1 MPPFAVPGILKAI
14 LLSPVSF
21 PLALVFMP
29 GSGSA
34 FLSVRGW
41 PVRRQLIVG
50 TATVALITLAVS
62 LAVGVWTSWLRE
74 SARANNELTVT
85 AGLLAVDLARD
96 VPRGGR
102 LGQTAAAQA
111 QALQQLARLQ
121 TDPAVHS
128 AQILRNEAE
137 TDKVLVQWQRQT
149 PAPVG
154 DRRDI
159 PVGAR
164 ADFGSYAK
172 DLLEVKAPV
181 VRQGLPLGTLVL
193 KGYKA
198 SLWSIARNDLI
209 WSLPGIGVALLFS
222 LLLGVPLAASI
233 MRPMRQLAS
242 AARAAGRDGDYSV
255 RLPLPGDPNLAA
267 VAREFNQMADL
278 MGQRDAMLEGKV
290 RERTAALEAARVAAD
305 AANQAKTRFLAMM
318 SHEIRTPLHGVI
330 GSAEVLAGAQLA
342 ARDAEHLKHISH
354 SAQALQRIVD
364 DVLDLT
370 GLDSGRLPLL
380 LAEAAPSTVLRQ
392 AAAPHAEAALAKGLQ
407 WQLNLTAACDEP
419 RRLDAKRLSQALNKL
434 FSNAVKFTESGQVVV
449 QAHIDSAQRLVVS
462 IEDSGEGFDMADL
475 PRLLRPFEQAQ
486 SSAARRHEG
495 SGLGLAIAQHYGDLM
510 GASLTFD
517 SAPGRGTHVRFSL
530 LAPRA
535 VGPAHAGTEATRQAS
550 ATPAGLYL
558 DPILVVEDNEVNQF
572 VITAMLER
580 LGAADVQV
588 ASSGAQ
594 ALQMAEQA
602 PYQLVLMDWQM
613 PEMDGL
619 EAIARL
625 RAKEAATGGARR
637 VPIVAVTANAMAGDK
652 ERCLQAGA
660 DGYLSKPLRLD
671 DLRDALTQFY
681 RGRQGPAPADAGSP

>member
-1 MPPFAVPGILKAI
+1 
-14 LLSPVSF
+14 
-21 PLALVFMP
+21 MP
-29 GSGSA
+29 GSGLS
-34 FLSVRGW
+34 FLTVRLW

-50 TATVALITLAVS
+50 TAAVALITLAVS
-62 LAVGVWTSWLRE
+62 LAVGAWTSWLRE
-74 SARANNELTVT
+74 SARAANELTVT
-85 AGLLAVDLARD
+85 AGLLAADVSRD
-96 VPRGGR
+96 VPRNGR
-102 LGQTAAAQA
+102 LGQTAALQA

-128 AQILRNEAE
+128 ARIFRNEAD
-137 TDKVLVQWQRQT
+137 TDKVLVQWVRQT

-159 PVGAR
+159 PTGAR
-164 ADFGSYAK
+164 ADFASFAA
-172 DLLEVKAPV
+172 DLLEVKAPIE
-181 VRQGLPLGTLVL
+181 RQGLPLGSLVL
-193 KGYKA
+193 LGYKT
-198 SLWSIARNDLI
+198 SLWAIARNDLV
-209 WSLPGIGVALLFS
+209 WALPGIGAALLLS
-222 LLLGVPLAASI
+222 LLLGVPLSASI

-278 MGQRDAMLEGKV
+278 MGQRDAMLEAKV

-330 GSAEVLAGAQLA
+330 GSAQVLAGAQMN
-342 ARDAEHLKHISH
+342 ARDAEHLKHINH

-370 GLDSGRLPLL
+370 GLDGGQLPLL
-380 LAEAAPSTVLRQ
+380 LADAVPAEVLRR
-392 AAAPHAEAALAKGLQ
+392 AAAPHAEAAQAKGLL
-407 WQLNLTAACDEP
+407 WQMQVAPACDEP
-419 RRLDAKRLSQALNKL
+419 RRIDTNRLSQALGKL
-434 FSNAVKFTESGQVVV
+434 FSNAVKFTERGQVTVDC
-449 QAHIDSAQRLVVS
+449 QIDSAQRLVVN
-462 IEDSGEGFDMADL
+462 IEDSGEGFDMTEL

-495 SGLGLAIAQHYGDLM
+495 SGLGLAIAQHYSDLM
-510 GASLTFD
+510 GASLGFD
-517 SAPGRGTHVRFSL
+517 SAPGQGTRVRFSL
-530 LAPRA
+530 LAPR
-535 VGPAHAGTEATRQAS
+535 VTGTALGAESGLAETAATAAS
-550 ATPAGLYL
+550 LYL
-558 DPILVVEDNEVNQF
+558 GPILVVEDNEVNQF
-572 VITAMLER
+572 VIMAMLER

-594 ALQMAEQA
+594 ALQMADQA
-602 PYQLVLMDWQM
+602 PYELVLMDWQM

-625 RAKEAATGGARR
+625 RAKEAASGLARR

-671 DLRDALTQFY
+671 ELREALNQFY
-681 RGRQGPAPADAGSP
+681 TGQRGIAQAGPRAP